1 MVVAKNISGVAAANS
16 SIALTTEEST
26 TVMMA
31 MMAMMTMMTMMT
43 MMADV
48 GERYATK
55 QPE

>member
-1 MVVAKNISGVAAANS
+1 MVAAKNISGVAAANS
-16 SIALTTEEST
+16 CIALTIEVST

-43 MMADV
+43 MKDDV
-48 GERYATK
+48 GGRYATK